1 MVSFLSST
9 SSEFK
14 FSGMKRKQI
23 WSELHKLTQMPSSL
37 GIADSTWNSF
47 QSVPAML
54 LAAKSGSGH
63 HLPVLSRF
71 GGECSIL
78 LGLIESW

>member
-1 MVSFLSST
+1 
-9 SSEFK
+9 
-14 FSGMKRKQI
+14 MKRKQI
-23 WSELHKLTQMPSSL
+23 WSELHKPTQMPSSL

-63 HLPVLSRF
+63 LPVLSRF
-71 GGECSIL
+71 WGRMFNLARPDRIL
-78 LGLIESW
+78 VNPTLRAFKTVTPAAAL

>member
-23 WSELHKLTQMPSSL
+23 WSELHKPTQMPSSL

-63 HLPVLSRF
+63 LPVLSRF
-71 GGECSIL
+71 G
-78 LGLIESW
+78 

>member
-23 WSELHKLTQMPSSL
+23 WSELHKPTQMPSSL

-63 HLPVLSRF
+63 LPVLSRF